1 MGQGTAAMG
10 QGTVARSRRVSVSE
24 SALKRQAVKRVGG
37 QSTTSAAAQ
46 DQRATEL
53 RVAGGTRSGGKR

>member
-10 QGTVARSRRVSVSE
+10 QGTAARSRRVSVSE

-53 RVAGGTRSGGKR
+53 RVPGGTRSGGKS